1 MVRADPGGGDVEL
14 RWVSDDGVSARSTRD
29 LPALLERDD
38 GFVWL
43 DVPTWDDAAEAL
55 LTETFGVH
63 PLALRHCRER
73 NHVAQVH
80 GYPGYLFVVIHA
92 PEIGQRGHVHYLE
105 LDQFIGEHFLITVHG
120 PLNPVVPL
128 ESALRETREVA
139 ERLERGRLH
148 PSSPFGLTYA
158 IVSTMIRREAEMVN
172 ELARQVGLLEQRV
185 TSAGDEEP
193 QDFLTELF
201 SVRHELLTVKT
212 MASQAGEIYRRAI
225 RIVTFASE
233 DGLAKMHDVLDQYER
248 VASIAHHQLEFLM
261 GVTEFYRARTDT
273 KMTLA
278 GEKLA
283 VIAALT
289 LPVTAISSVAG
300 MNVIVND
307 ATHWTLLAILLAVML
322 TLALLLLRWAR
333 RQGWW

>member
-1 MVRADPGGGDVEL
+1 VEL
-14 RWVSDDGVSARSTRD
+14 RWVSDDGVCARSTED
-29 LPALLERDD
+29 LPALLARDD

-43 DVPTWDDAAEAL
+43 DVPTWDDATETL
-55 LTETFGVH
+55 LAETFGLH
-63 PLALRHCRER
+63 PLALQHCRER

-80 GYPGYLFVVIHA
+80 GYPGYLFVVVHA
-92 PEIGQRGHVHYLE
+92 PEIGHRGHVHYLE

-128 ESALRETREVA
+128 ETALRETREVA
-139 ERLERGRLH
+139 DRLERGRLH
-148 PSSPFGLTYA
+148 PSSPFSLTYA
-158 IVSTMIRREAEMVN
+158 IVSTVIRKEAEMVN

-225 RIVTFASE
+225 RIVTFAPE

-289 LPVTAISSVAG
+289 LPITAISSVAG
-300 MNVIVND
+300 MNVIVNGS
-307 ATHWTLLAILLAVML
+307 THWTLLAILLAVMMA
-322 TLALLLLRWAR
+322 LALLLLRWAK